1 MLKRVL
7 SVEVIDDQTH
17 ETIASLNVELNDFLQ
32 SQQAIKY
39 LASEG
44 DQAYFSIES
53 HGDATIDFV
62 QLFSVHLDDQLNL
75 TLRFD

>member
-17 ETIASLNVELNDFLQ
+17 ETLASLNVELNEFLQ
-32 SQQAIKY
+32 SSQAIKF
-39 LASEG
+39 LASET

-53 HGDATIDFV
+53 HGDAAIDYI
-62 QLFSVHLDDQLNL
+62 
-75 TLRFD
+75 